1 MPKFKRNVRLP
12 GPPALNISRIRFELT
27 LGGNSYWQGVAGQ
40 LVDEIDRIKIIM
52 QESTAACNEAIALS
66 DELVEDHKAIA
77 RMWHDKY
84 QQLLS
89 EQRGSQ

>member
-1 MPKFKRNVRLP
+1 MPKFNKLVKMP
-12 GPPALNISRIRFELT
+12 GPPKVDIEQIRRELE
-27 LGGNSYWQGVAGQ
+27 GGKFSYWKSAAGM
-40 LVDEIDRIKIIM
+40 LLDEIDRMKIIM
-52 QESTAACNEAIALS
+52 QESTAACVETVKLS

-89 EQRGSQ
+89 QQEGSK